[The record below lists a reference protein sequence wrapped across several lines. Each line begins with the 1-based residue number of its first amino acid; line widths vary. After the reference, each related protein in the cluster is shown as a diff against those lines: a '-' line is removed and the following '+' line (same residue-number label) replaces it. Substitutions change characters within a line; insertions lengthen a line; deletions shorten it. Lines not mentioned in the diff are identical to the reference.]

1 MQHRAIIAYVNQP
14 RQKLERLRQPGQAI
28 SRGAR
33 KDASPYC
40 YNPASCPIKKRPS
53 KNFNYGRDYRRF
65 HDTEPVGSLKS
76 QIDGSSRFAH
86 ALGSGCI
93 VAVAGSRERIGA
105 RRAFCP
111 SLVTVAL
118 EQRLARAKCRS
129 PASRRADCCS
139 GKPAAATVL
148 MPVFNNLVLFD
159 KPSKF
164 RDHGQLGRL
173 QRTRS
178 TTNRNAWP
186 KLAPSGSQQ
195 ATETSA
201 AAASGTLRS
210 GSAIAGGAQEITADA
225 AHLGGEPG
233 TVARP

>member
-159 KPSKF
+159 QHKEKNTLDTIVPDLAESWNLE
-164 RDHGQLGRL
+164 RGRQGADLQVPARGQL
-173 QRTRS
+173 
-178 TTNRNAWP
+178 
-186 KLAPSGSQQ
+186 
-195 ATETSA
+195 
-201 AAASGTLRS
+201 
-210 GSAIAGGAQEITADA
+210 ADTPNP
-225 AHLGGEPG
+225 HHSREPG
-233 TVARP
+233 RGIF